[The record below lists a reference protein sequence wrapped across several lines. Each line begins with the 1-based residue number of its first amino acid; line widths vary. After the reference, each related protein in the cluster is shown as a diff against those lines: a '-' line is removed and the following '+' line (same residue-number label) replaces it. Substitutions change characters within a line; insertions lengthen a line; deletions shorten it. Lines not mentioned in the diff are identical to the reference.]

1 VKKETKVSIV
11 VVLLF
16 YLLNIIN
23 TYFVTTAV
31 LNRYLIAFKRTPM
44 IELNSII
51 GNIAAL
57 TILLFIGLMIFKTKK
72 SRLLYIVWI
81 TFALNVGIFAVG
93 IFTKYYQTMF
103 SIYEMTLFYNPALD
117 LAGSIFIEA
126 LREIIIYY
134 RILVFLPTIVLAGL
148 YLHIKHQ
155 YKADK
160 QNFTKKTSLLYGPMV
175 PIMVLIM
182 GFILSLTTLSVVKV
196 SMETKWPVS
205 AERPLYGVQSA
216 GLYNFYLGEFIG
228 INLLESIESEEE
240 HNQSLFSIYNR
251 NTAVYTNLFGETY
264 GKTLH
269 LKDASTVE
277 VDPSLLVDDTLN
289 GIFKDKNIVVI
300 HIETFNS
307 FLLDTN
313 NPYFD
318 DTYFS
323 NLKALMKESY
333 VLDNFY
339 TNVGLGNSADAE
351 FSVMTGLYPR
361 GDTTIYWNYNDI
373 PYVFDALPK
382 LFDGYKKTSLHAD
395 VPIFY
400 NRQNVHENMFEFDE
414 YVYYDIEDSD
424 TSNLKNSVYRYPN
437 HLEKTDEKSPWI
449 SDLSLLD
456 WTEIEAN
463 KATLNN
469 QNYFLF
475 PIMIQPHTPYLYDP
489 YIDEPRFTP
498 DQLNIDRT
506 ALKFLNYE
514 RYTDSFFEK
523 FIEMTKKLKDTVYIF
538 YGDHGSGISKV
549 DLETILGRSLTQLE
563 YRNEMLKTT
572 AFIYAPD
579 DTDSTSKIPKGLI
592 RGNQSRLRNQVDLYR
607 TIVEL
612 LGVDTNQ
619 FYYGVNVLSD
629 EHTFSIDTRT
639 FDIITDDYYILSKHM
654 ATDNDETEN
663 NVHFFNSNVT
673 PKLPPYD
680 VYEYV
685 LVFKTRMDKAIHE
698 NLQQYLVNE

>member
-1 VKKETKVSIV
+1 
-11 VVLLF
+11 
-16 YLLNIIN
+16 
-23 TYFVTTAV
+23 
-31 LNRYLIAFKRTPM
+31 M
-44 IELNSII
+44 IELNSIM

-57 TILLFIGLMIFKTKK
+57 TILLFIGLLIFKTKK

-81 TFALNVGIFAVG
+81 TFGLNVGIFAVG

-117 LAGSIFIEA
+117 LAGSIFVEA
-126 LREIIIYY
+126 LREIFVYY
-134 RILVFLPTIVLAGL
+134 RILVFIPTIVMAAM
-148 YLHIKHQ
+148 YLKIKATHKLDK
-155 YKADK
+155 KAFVQK
-160 QNFTKKTSLLYGPMV
+160 NILKYGPMLPV
-175 PIMVLIM
+175 MILIM
-182 GFILSLTTLSVVKV
+182 GFILSLTTLGVVKV
-196 SMETKWPVS
+196 SMESKWPIS

-228 INLLESIESEEE
+228 INLLEKSTDEAIDHELFIE
-240 HNQSLFSIYNR
+240 YNR
-251 NTAVYTNLFGETY
+251 NTENYTNLYGQTY
-264 GKTLH
+264 SRTLDMA
-269 LKDASTVE
+269 DAPTVNIDE
-277 VDPSLLVDDTLN
+277 GLLQGHTLN
-289 GIFKDKNIVVI
+289 GIFKDKNIVVV
-300 HIETFNS
+300 HIETFNH
-307 FLLDTN
+307 FLLETD

-318 DTYFS
+318 NDYYG
-323 NLKALMKESY
+323 NLKALMNESY

-361 GDTTIYWNYNDI
+361 GDTTIYWNYNET

-382 LFDGYKKTSLHAD
+382 LFDNYKKTSLHAD

-523 FIEMTKKLKDTVYIF
+523 FIEMTKRLKDTVYVF

>member
-1 VKKETKVSIV
+1 MKKETKVSIIV
-11 VVLLF
+11 VVLF
-16 YLLNIIN
+16 YLLNIFN

-31 LNRYLIAFKRTPM
+31 LNRYLIAFKRSPM
-44 IELNSII
+44 IELNSIM

-57 TILLFIGLMIFKTKK
+57 TILLFIGLLIFKTKK

-81 TFALNVGIFAVG
+81 TFGLNVGIFAVG

-117 LAGSIFIEA
+117 LAGSIFVEA
-126 LREIIIYY
+126 LREIFVYY
-134 RILVFLPTIVLAGL
+134 RILVFIPTIVMAAM
-148 YLHIKHQ
+148 YLKIKATH
-155 YKADK
+155 KLDK
-160 QNFTKKTSLLYGPMV
+160 KSFVQKNTLKYGPMLPV
-175 PIMVLIM
+175 MILIM
-182 GFILSLTTLSVVKV
+182 GFILSLTTLGVVKV
-196 SMETKWPVS
+196 SMESKWPIS

-228 INLLESIESEEE
+228 INLLEKSTDEAIDHELFIE
-240 HNQSLFSIYNR
+240 YNR
-251 NTAVYTNLFGETY
+251 NTENYTNLYGQTY
-264 GKTLH
+264 SRTLDIA
-269 LKDASTVE
+269 DAPTVNIDE
-277 VDPSLLVDDTLN
+277 GLLQGHTLN
-289 GIFKDKNIVVI
+289 GIFKDKNIVVV
-300 HIETFNS
+300 HIETFNH
-307 FLLDTN
+307 FLLETD

-318 DTYFS
+318 NDYYG
-323 NLKALMKESY
+323 NLKALMNESY

-361 GDTTIYWNYNDI
+361 GDTTIYWNYNET

-382 LFDGYKKTSLHAD
+382 LFDNYKKTSLHAD

-414 YVYYDIEDSD
+414 YIYYDAEDKNP
-424 TSNLKNSVYRYPN
+424 SNKNAVKRFPD

-456 WTEIEAN
+456 WTIIEAE
-463 KATLNN
+463 KAVGANS
-469 QNYFLF
+469 QYFLY

-489 YIDEPRFTP
+489 NLDTPQFTSDTLSID
-498 DQLNIDRT
+498 QT

-514 RYTDSFFEK
+514 TYTDAFYEKFFEVAK
-523 FIEMTKKLKDTVYIF
+523 TLKDTVYIF

-549 DLETILGRSLTQLE
+549 DLETILDRELTQLE
-563 YRNEMLKTT
+563 YRTEMLKTT

-579 DTDSTSKIPKGLI
+579 DTDTASMVPKGLI
-592 RGNQSRLRNQVDLYR
+592 KGRQSLVRSQVDLYR

-612 LGVDTNQ
+612 FGVSTNQ
-619 FYYGVNVLSD
+619 FYYGVNALSN
-629 EHTFSIDTRT
+629 ESTFTIDTRT
-639 FDIITDDYYILSKHM
+639 FDIITDDFYLLSKHL
-654 ATDNDETEN
+654 ATDNE
-663 NVHFFNSNVT
+663 VT
-673 PKLPPYD
+673 PENVFYYDRNQTTELDPYE

-685 LVFKTRMDKAIHE
+685 IVFKKRMDQMIT
-698 NLQQYLVNE
+698 NNVQQYLLID